1 MWTLANH
8 PRVPESVRLEVSR
21 WGNCRDEFPELAG
34 WPHQLYVREARRMVG
49 ALVMT
54 QHHCQGRETVSD
66 PVGLAAY
73 TMDSHNVQRYVDA
86 QGHVRNEGD
95 VQVGGFPPYGIS
107 FRALLP
113 KQTECTNLLVP
124 VCLSATHIAYGSIRM
139 EPVFMVLGQSAA
151 TAACQAIDAGVAIQ
165 QVDYGKL
172 RERLSA
178 DQQVLTWSAPRPSR
192 PLAVDPT
199 KLPGIV
205 LDDESLERTGDWLP
219 SSSVGG
225 FVGDGYWHDGH
236 DGHKTARFATK
247 LKEAGF
253 YEVRFAYTPN
263 PNRATNATVIVHHAA
278 GDTTVKVNQRL
289 VPPINQTF
297 LSLGRFRFEA
307 GREAA
312 VSITNSGAD
321 GHVII
326 DAIQLLPVTNEE

>member
-1 MWTLANH
+1 
-8 PRVPESVRLEVSR
+8 
-21 WGNCRDEFPELAG
+21 
-34 WPHQLYVREARRMVG
+34 
-49 ALVMT
+49 
-54 QHHCQGRETVSD
+54 
-66 PVGLAAY
+66 
-73 TMDSHNVQRYVDA
+73 
-86 QGHVRNEGD
+86 
-95 VQVGGFPPYGIS
+95 
-107 FRALLP
+107 
-113 KQTECTNLLVP
+113 
-124 VCLSATHIAYGSIRM
+124 
-139 EPVFMVLGQSAA
+139 
-151 TAACQAIDAGVAIQ
+151 
-165 QVDYGKL
+165 
-172 RERLSA
+172 
-178 DQQVLTWSAPRPSR
+178 
-192 PLAVDPT
+192 VDPT

-225 FVGDGYWHDGH
+225 FVGGGYWHDAH

-247 LKEAGF
+247 LKEAGL